1 MHVCKSFT
9 LGFFPL
15 FQIVICLTWII
26 TTESKIKSDISLL
39 EREKKWP
46 SPYFSQKH
54 LRYNCPHVS
63 NYVREKTK
71 EREKKGK
78 ERQIDCQKRKRKQR
92 QRRMKDRKKGK
103 DREKETND
111 LTEERQI
118 EKSKRKG
125 KEKRKND

>member
-63 NYVREKTK
+63 NYVREKK
-71 EREKKGK
+71 NEREKKGK
-78 ERQIDCQKRKRKQR
+78 IDSLSEKKERENR
-92 QRRMKDRKKGK
+92 DRG
-103 DREKETND
+103 E
-111 LTEERQI
+111 
-118 EKSKRKG
+118 
-125 KEKRKND
+125 